1 MAGFF
6 TAEGVGKKFADRWA
20 LGPLDFTLAA
30 GECLAVVGPSGSGK
44 STLLKLVA
52 GLLPLDAGRFACLGA
67 SWDDLP
73 AWRRRVA
80 WVTPQGFF
88 FPQWTIERNLAFRLK
103 EAARERANPGW
114 LGALGYA
121 ASDLFGCVSPHAGS
135 SRQGGGAAAS
145 RAERRFRTHP
155 PVPWGDETVAD
166 APPPAAPSGAVSAS
180 SRSQARKILA
190 AWGLEAWAERRPHE
204 LSAGERQRAALA
216 SVSAFRRRL
225 VLLDEPLGH
234 VDVVDRPAWAR
245 TWRELQKRR
254 RQTTLYVTHDPA
266 EAALV
271 ADRVLLLRQGKLE
284 QLASF
289 AELSRSPASTWASE
303 WATRP
308 NQNMLSARRVET
320 PAGPRWEAGG
330 AVQHALPPPR
340 EGERFAQLRFAPEV
354 ALAFATEA
362 TSLSPSSAEPE
373 AGLASAP
380 RGEPSGPGGGLAVR
394 GIVLDVRAGGGRSIL
409 LPTEEFLRAAAVSP
423 PLLPGTAAGVWIP
436 AGALHWSVRG
446 G

>member
-6 TAEGVGKKFADRWA
+6 TAEGVGKKFAGRWA
-20 LGPLDFTLAA
+20 LGPLDFTLHA

-44 STLLKLVA
+44 STLLRLVA
-52 GLLPLDAGRFACLGA
+52 GLLPLDAGRFFCLGA

-80 WVTPQGFF
+80 WVPPQGFF
-88 FPQWTIERNLAFRLK
+88 FPQWTIQRNLEFRLR
-103 EAARERANPGW
+103 EAARERAKPGW

-121 ASDLFGCVSPHAGS
+121 AADLFDWASPIAGAGLHKGS
-135 SRQGGGAAAS
+135 PTQA
-145 RAERRFRTHP
+145 RAERRFLTHP
-155 PVPWGDETVAD
+155 PLAWGDEFGDV
-166 APPPAAPSGAVSAS
+166 AAPAVSPTGPVPPS
-180 SRSQARKILA
+180 HRSRALKILA

-204 LSAGERQRAALA
+204 LSAGERQRASLA
-216 SVSAFRRRL
+216 AVSSFRRRL

-234 VDVVDRPAWAR
+234 LDVVDRPLWAR
-245 TWRELQKRR
+245 AWRELQKRR

-303 WATRP
+303 WAARP
-308 NQNMLSARRVET
+308 NQCLLSARRVDAL
-320 PAGPRWEAGG
+320 AGPRWEVGG
-330 AVQHALPPPR
+330 TIQDALPPPR
-340 EGERFAQLRFAPEV
+340 EGERFAQLRFAPE
-354 ALAFATEA
+354 AAFVR
-362 TSLSPSSAEPE
+362 
-373 AGLASAP
+373 SAP
-380 RGEPSGPGGGLAVR
+380 AEGDAPHRTAPETPTASGPRREPKDPGEGLEVC
-394 GIVLDVRAGGGRSIL
+394 GIVLDAWAGGGRCIL
-409 LPTEEFLRAAAVSP
+409 LPTEEFVRVAADSQSLV
-423 PLLPGTAAGVWIP
+423 PGTAAGVWIP
-436 AGALHWSVRG
+436 VGALHWSVRG